1 MQKPDSD
8 QQVKVQEFT
17 DIKPD
22 ESYIKTNRKN
32 VVFTS
37 LEQWA
42 MLIFKPPLQTQLE
55 QAKDADAETKERW
68 NRCNIKIQD
77 GYQFQFNKKDYTKT
91 NKDKTDEQTPQPA
104 FNYSNQSKEFLHSA
118 IIDGLICG
126 QLNMKKIEKKKKP
139 TKDEAKLIISMRN
152 MVRRNISQFGR
163 N

>member
-32 VVFTS
+32 VLFTS

-77 GYQFQFNKKDYTKT
+77 GYEFHFNKNDYTKE
-91 NKDKTDEQTPQPA
+91 NKEKNRQIGREIKQIRYVSDINWYCMKGRPSLDTFSSSCSMTWHQGELRLLLT
-104 FNYSNQSKEFLHSA
+104 S
-118 IIDGLICG
+118 I
-126 QLNMKKIEKKKKP
+126 NM
-139 TKDEAKLIISMRN
+139 SVYHN
-152 MVRRNISQFGR
+152 CSSSS
-163 N
+163 